1 MAQFLKV
8 ETTTAARAV
17 TLIAIADI
25 LNIAEGTPGAS
36 NTVLTV
42 SLKPTGAQTT
52 AAYTV
57 TVPNAADGV
66 GVIAKAFTDAM
77 VANPGGIVSTVVPP
91 VSTAQVPAARSG
103 QQGKILITQQQV
115 NGRFI
120 DCTFAAVTP

>member
-91 VSTAQVPAARSG
+91 VSTAQAPLAHSG
-103 QQGKILITQQQV
+103 QQVKILISQQHV
-115 NGRFI
+115 HSTL
-120 DCTFAAVTP
+120 C

>member
-25 LNIAEGTPGAS
+25 LNIFETIGVT
-36 NTVLTV
+36 NTVV
-42 SLKPTGAQTT
+42 EIDLKPTGALTSAT
-52 AAYTV
+52 YSV
-57 TVPNAADGV
+57 TIPNAADGA
-66 GVIAKAFTDAM
+66 GVCVKAFTDAM

-91 VSTAQVPAARSG
+91 VSTAQAPLAQSG

-115 NGRFI
+115 NGQFI
-120 DCTFAAVTP
+120 DCTFAVAT

>member
-25 LNIAEGTPGAS
+25 LNIAEGAPGTD

-42 SLKPTGAQTT
+42 SLKPTGTQNT
-52 AAYTV
+52 AAYSV

-91 VSTAQVPAARSG
+91 VSTAQAPLAQSG

-115 NGRFI
+115 NGQFL
-120 DCTFAAVTP
+120 DCTFATS

>member
-8 ETTTAARAV
+8 ETTTAARAL
-17 TLIAIADI
+17 TLISIADI
-25 LNIAEGTPGAS
+25 LNISETIGGT
-36 NTVLTV
+36 NTVV
-42 SLKPTGAQTT
+42 AIELKPTGGLT
-52 AAYTV
+52 AATYSV

-91 VSTAQVPAARSG
+91 VSTAQAPLAQSG

-115 NGRFI
+115 NGQFI
-120 DCTFAAVTP
+120 DCTFATS

>member
-25 LNIAEGTPGAS
+25 LNIAEGAPGAS

-42 SLKPTGAQTT
+42 SLKPTGGLTA

-91 VSTAQVPAARSG
+91 VSTAQAPLAQSG

-115 NGRFI
+115 NGQFI
-120 DCTFAAVTP
+120 DCTFATTP